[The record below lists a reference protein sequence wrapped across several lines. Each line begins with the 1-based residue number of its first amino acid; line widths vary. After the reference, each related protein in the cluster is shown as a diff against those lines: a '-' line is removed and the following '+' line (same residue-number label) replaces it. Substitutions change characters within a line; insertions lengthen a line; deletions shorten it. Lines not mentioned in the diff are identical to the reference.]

1 MIIKDKIDYGIA
13 IKKLNNATIDYDK
26 GKPKMSD
33 KEWDDLYFTV
43 KEWEDKTGIVFKN
56 SPTQHIPFEKV
67 SELVKVKHNH
77 PMLSLDK
84 TKDTSDVKRLLGNKK
99 YIAMAKLDGL
109 TCSLYYKNGVLTR
122 AETRGNGVEGED
134 ITHNMLA
141 NRSVPNTIGT
151 NVEDFVVDGELIC
164 TYSDFEEFKG
174 EYKNPRNFASGS
186 ARLLDAKEHAKR
198 NIIFLAWDV
207 IQGFDDFG
215 TLSRKLKRLEDFFGF
230 YTVPREIGEDIEDIE
245 TTIEVLR
252 ENCSDLPLD
261 GIVFKLDDIEEF
273 ESCGRT
279 DHHFKGGIAFKFY
292 DETYSTR
299 LKTIH
304 WSMGRTGRIT
314 PIAVFEPIEIDG
326 TIVEKASLHNV
337 GIMRELLGP
346 CAYVGEPLEIY
357 KANQIIPQV
366 ASAGPHHTYGE
377 VIGAGGVSAHD
388 VIEKCPVCGHEVDYI
403 DDFVY
408 CSNPNCDGKL
418 INRIDHY
425 CGKKGLDI
433 KGLSKKTLEKLIDWE
448 WITCLEDIYKLKDH
462 RTEWIKKSGFG
473 EKSVDKILDA
483 IENSKQVELRH
494 LLSAIGVHNIS
505 TTASIMLGDYFK
517 TWDNFR
523 KAVDE
528 DFDFTVLPSFG
539 TIADYDLNNYDY
551 SEIDNIVKNY
561 LTFTGVKD
569 AGTATGSDLAGL
581 TFCITGKV
589 HHYKNRDEIKEVIRQ
604 NGGKVTD
611 SVSPKTN
618 YLINNDINSTTQ
630 KNQKARSLGIPIIS
644 EEEFIALMGN

>member
-122 AETRGNGVEGED
+122 AETRGNGIEGED

-292 DETYSTR
+292 DETYST
-299 LKTIH
+299 
-304 WSMGRTGRIT
+304 M
-314 PIAVFEPIEIDG
+314 
-326 TIVEKASLHNV
+326 
-337 GIMRELLGP
+337 LGP

-561 LTFTGVKD
+561 LTFTDVKD
-569 AGTATGSDLAGL
+569 AGTATGSNLAGL

-589 HHYKNRDEIKEVIRQ
+589 HHYKNRDEVKEVIRQ

>member
-1 MIIKDKIDYGIA
+1 MMIKDKIDYGIA

-43 KEWEDKTGIVFKN
+43 KEWEDKTGVVFKN

-122 AETRGNGVEGED
+122 AETRGNGIEGED

-418 INRIDHY
+418 INKIDHY

-561 LTFTGVKD
+561 LTFTDVKD

-589 HHYKNRDEIKEVIRQ
+589 HHYKNRDEVKEVIRQ

>member
-1 MIIKDKIDYGIA
+1 MIKDKVDYGI
-13 IKKLNNATIDYDK
+13 IIQKLNNATIDYDK

-33 KEWDDLYFTV
+33 KEWDDLYFAV

-56 SPTQHIPFEKV
+56 SPTQRIPFEKV

-122 AETRGNGVEGED
+122 AETRGNGIEGED

-215 TLSRKLKRLEDFFGF
+215 TLSHKLKRLEDFFGF

-245 TTIEVLR
+245 TTIQILR
-252 ENCSDLPLD
+252 QVCSDLPLD

-337 GIMRELLGP
+337 GIMRELLGKP
-346 CAYVGEPLEIY
+346 YIGQRLEVS
-357 KANQIIPQV
+357 KRNQIIPQV
-366 ASAGPHHTYGE
+366 EWA
-377 VIGAGGVSAHD
+377 
-388 VIEKCPVCGHEVDYI
+388 EK
-403 DDFVY
+403 DD
-408 CSNPNCDGKL
+408 
-418 INRIDHY
+418 
-425 CGKKGLDI
+425 
-433 KGLSKKTLEKLIDWE
+433 
-448 WITCLEDIYKLKDH
+448 
-462 RTEWIKKSGFG
+462 
-473 EKSVDKILDA
+473 
-483 IENSKQVELRH
+483 
-494 LLSAIGVHNIS
+494 
-505 TTASIMLGDYFK
+505 
-517 TWDNFR
+517 
-523 KAVDE
+523 
-528 DFDFTVLPSFG
+528 G
-539 TIADYDLNNYDY
+539 TI
-551 SEIDNIVKNY
+551 
-561 LTFTGVKD
+561 
-569 AGTATGSDLAGL
+569 
-581 TFCITGKV
+581 
-589 HHYKNRDEIKEVIRQ
+589 
-604 NGGKVTD
+604 
-611 SVSPKTN
+611 
-618 YLINNDINSTTQ
+618 
-630 KNQKARSLGIPIIS
+630 
-644 EEEFIALMGN
+644 

>member
-122 AETRGNGVEGED
+122 AETRGNGIEGED

-561 LTFTGVKD
+561 LTFTDVKD
-569 AGTATGSDLAGL
+569 AGTATGSNLAGL

-589 HHYKNRDEIKEVIRQ
+589 HHYKNRDEVKEVIRQ

>member
-1 MIIKDKIDYGIA
+1 MTERIY
-13 IKKLNNATIDYDK
+13 L
-26 GKPKMSD
+26 
-33 KEWDDLYFTV
+33 EL
-43 KEWEDKTGIVFKN
+43 
-56 SPTQHIPFEKV
+56 PTH
-67 SELVKVKHNH
+67 
-77 PMLSLDK
+77 
-84 TKDTSDVKRLLGNKK
+84 
-99 YIAMAKLDGL
+99 
-109 TCSLYYKNGVLTR
+109 
-122 AETRGNGVEGED
+122 
-134 ITHNMLA
+134 
-141 NRSVPNTIGT
+141 
-151 NVEDFVVDGELIC
+151 
-164 TYSDFEEFKG
+164 
-174 EYKNPRNFASGS
+174 
-186 ARLLDAKEHAKR
+186 
-198 NIIFLAWDV
+198 
-207 IQGFDDFG
+207 
-215 TLSRKLKRLEDFFGF
+215 
-230 YTVPREIGEDIEDIE
+230 
-245 TTIEVLR
+245 
-252 ENCSDLPLD
+252 
-261 GIVFKLDDIEEF
+261 
-273 ESCGRT
+273 
-279 DHHFKGGIAFKFY
+279 
-292 DETYSTR
+292 
-299 LKTIH
+299 
-304 WSMGRTGRIT
+304 
-314 PIAVFEPIEIDG
+314 
-326 TIVEKASLHNV
+326 
-337 GIMRELLGP
+337 
-346 CAYVGEPLEIY
+346 
-357 KANQIIPQV
+357 
-366 ASAGPHHTYGE
+366 
-377 VIGAGGVSAHD
+377 
-388 VIEKCPVCGHEVDYI
+388 CPVCGHEVDYI

-473 EKSVDKILDA
+473 EKSVDKILNA

-589 HHYKNRDEIKEVIRQ
+589 HHYKNRDEVKEVIRQ